1 VGREEEE
8 KAGKT
13 RKYGSAVAVVGFV
26 CLDEIAEVDGR
37 RRRRTALSLGLR
49 PILPFWAVA
58 LQKPERGFLYIYIY
72 IYILFHNFS
81 KIYTGFKNLQK

>member
-58 LQKPERGFLYIYIY
+58 LQKPEKGFLY